1 MTSTRLTLGSLCL
14 LALLSAPVCAS
25 AQSPETAPES
35 HTPRAA
41 YKGVD
46 CKTLPTRTALNDCRE
61 ENAETRVFYLANVS
75 QQIDAN
81 EILVALRNIMDPST
95 KIYLVATQNAIVIY
109 TYPQD
114 FARVEPLIHALDR
127 PHKSFRLTYTVA
139 VVEDG
144 KTIGTQHFSFV
155 AADGQRTTL
164 KEGDKVPVATGSFST
179 DNAASQTQFTY
190 LDVGMNFDATVT
202 SMAIGLNLKTK
213 VEQSSI
219 GPTNTIAG
227 VAEPVV
233 RQSVLETVT
242 IAPLGKPLML
252 GSIDIPNSTRRL
264 DIDVLIEQIK

>member
-1 MTSTRLTLGSLCL
+1 MTITRLTLGSLCL
-14 LALLSAPVCAS
+14 AVTLCGSLFAQTPSAPATS
-25 AQSPETAPES
+25 
-35 HTPRAA
+35 
-41 YKGVD
+41 YKGID
-46 CKTLPTRTALNDCRE
+46 CTNLPNRTLKADCTVENYQIKT
-61 ENAETRVFYLANVS
+61 VYLTNVS
-75 QQIDAN
+75 TQTEAN
-81 EILVALRNIMDPST
+81 EILVALRNLFDPSL
-95 KIYLVATQNAIVIY
+95 KIYLDGAQNAILIGS
-109 TYPQD
+109 YPQD
-114 FARVEPLIHALDR
+114 IARIEAVAHELDK
-127 PHKSFRLTYTVA
+127 PHKAFRLTYTVA

-144 KTIGTQHFSFV
+144 KTIGTQHFSMV

-190 LDVGMNFDATVT
+190 LDVGMNFDATAT
-202 SMAIGLNLKTK
+202 ALANGISLKTK

>member
-1 MTSTRLTLGSLCL
+1 MTPTRLTAASLCL
-14 LALLSAPVCAS
+14 LALLSATLS
-25 AQSPETAPES
+25 AQTETPKNTS
-35 HTPRAA
+35 
-41 YKGVD
+41 YKGTD
-46 CKTLPTRTALNDCRE
+46 CSTLPHSEKIDCATANYQVK
-61 ENAETRVFYLANVS
+61 TIYLTNIS
-75 QQIDAN
+75 QASEAN
-81 EILVALRNIMDPST
+81 EILVALRNMFDPGD
-95 KIYLVATQNAIVIY
+95 KIYLVASQNAISIGS
-109 TYPQD
+109 YPQEI
-114 FARVEPLIHALDR
+114 ARMEALAHELDK

-144 KTIGTQHFSFV
+144 KTIGTQHFSLV
-155 AADGQRTTL
+155 AADGQRTTM

-202 SMAIGLNLKTK
+202 SMASGLSLKTK

>member
-1 MTSTRLTLGSLCL
+1 MTPTRLTLGSLCL
-14 LALLSAPVCAS
+14 IALLSATLS
-25 AQSPETAPES
+25 AQTDTAKPQS
-35 HTPRAA
+35 L
-41 YKGVD
+41 KGVD
-46 CKTLPTRTALNDCRE
+46 CSTLSNHTEKADCTVANYRTRIISLSNVTQLND
-61 ENAETRVFYLANVS
+61 AN
-75 QQIDAN
+75 D
-81 EILVALRNIMDPST
+81 ILTAARNMVDPGD
-95 KIYLVATQNAIVIY
+95 KIYLLASQNAIVVGS
-109 TYPQD
+109 YPEEI
-114 FARVEPLIHALDR
+114 ARAEALIHELDR
-127 PHKSFRLTYTVA
+127 PHKAFRLTYTVA

-144 KTIGTQHFSFV
+144 KTIGTQHYSLV

-190 LDVGMNFDATVT
+190 LDVGMNFDATVV
-202 SMAIGLNLKTK
+202 SMATGLALKTK

-242 IAPLGKPLML
+242 LAPLGKPLML

>member
-1 MTSTRLTLGSLCL
+1 MTPTRLTLGSLCL
-14 LALLSAPVCAS
+14 LTLLSATLS
-25 AQSPETAPES
+25 AQTEAPKNTS
-35 HTPRAA
+35 F
-41 YKGVD
+41 KGIN
-46 CKTLPTRTALNDCRE
+46 CGNLPTRTEKTDCTVANYQTRIVSLSNVTQLND
-61 ENAETRVFYLANVS
+61 AN
-75 QQIDAN
+75 D
-81 EILVALRNIMDPST
+81 ILTAARNMVDPGD
-95 KIYLVATQNAIVIY
+95 KIYLVASQNAIVLGS
-109 TYPQD
+109 YPEEI
-114 FARVEPLIHALDR
+114 ARAEALIHELDK
-127 PHKSFRLTYTVA
+127 PHKAFRLTYTVA

-144 KTIGTQHFSFV
+144 KTIGTQHFSLV

-202 SMAIGLNLKTK
+202 SLASGLSLKTK

-242 IAPLGKPLML
+242 LAPLGKPLML

-264 DIDVLIEQIK
+264 DVDVLIEPIK